1 MTSPNISFN
10 QIPNSIRKPG
20 RYFEF
25 NNSLAVR
32 TLPSAAQRILVIAQ
46 RLTTAPAPVNTV
58 VQIFDAETAAL
69 QFGRGS
75 QCHRMVVDILQ
86 TNPYARLFVCPITDA
101 AGAVAATATITITGT
116 ATAAG
121 SVDLNLAGVAVQVAV
136 ASADTATS
144 IAAAIVAAVTARPD
158 LPFTAAN
165 AAGVVTLTARNQGT
179 VGNALRVSATA
190 NATGITAAAT
200 AFAGGLSDP
209 DITAALAAVQS
220 GGHEIIVVPYQASGP
235 LQILRTHL
243 NFVSGPMEQRSA
255 LGVFALTST
264 LATATTLS
272 AALNSERLTGAVLPA
287 SFTPAEE
294 VAAAYAA
301 VIAAEED
308 PARPLNTLVLTS
320 VQPPAIASRLTRTE
334 QETALANG
342 ITPLEVQPGEQV
354 GVVRAITT
362 YTLNALGVTDISY
375 LDLTTVRTLDFVRR
389 AVRERVT
396 LRFPRDKLSERT
408 AARVRSE
415 VLDVLLK
422 LQELEIV
429 EAVQANQPALVV
441 ERATVDPNRLNVR
454 IPVDVVNGL
463 HVLAGRID
471 LLL

>member
-32 TLPSAAQRILVIAQ
+32 TLPSAAQRILIIAQ
-46 RLTTAPAPVNTV
+46 KLAAGPAPVNTV
-58 VQIFDAETAAL
+58 LQIFDAETAAL

-75 QCHRMVVDILQ
+75 QCHRMVVDVLQ
-86 TNPYARLFVCPITDA
+86 TNPYARLFVCPVADA
-101 AGAVAATATITITGT
+101 AGTAATATITITGT
-116 ATAAG
+116 ATGAG
-121 SVDLNLAGVAVQVAV
+121 VLDLNLAGTLVQLPVALGDTPTAIATAV
-136 ASADTATS
+136 
-144 IAAAIVAAVTARPD
+144 VAAVTARPD
-158 LPFTAAN
+158 LPFSAAS
-165 AAGVVTLTARNQGT
+165 AAGVVTLTARNLGT
-179 VGNALRVSATA
+179 VGNSLRASATPTAASVTAVVSAFA
-190 NATGITAAAT
+190 SGAT
-200 AFAGGLSDP
+200 DP
-209 DITAALAAVQS
+209 DITTALAAVQS
-220 GGHEIIVVPYQASGP
+220 GGHEIIVVPYQASTQ
-235 LQILRTHL
+235 LQALRTHL

-255 LGVFALTST
+255 IGVFGLTGT
-264 LATATTLS
+264 LSAATTLA
-272 AALNSERLTGAVLPA
+272 AALNSERLTGALLPG
-287 SFTPAEE
+287 SFTPADE

-301 VIAAEED
+301 LIAAEED

-320 VQPPAIASRLTRTE
+320 VQAPPIASRMTRTE

-362 YTLNALGVTDISY
+362 YTLNPLGVADISY
-375 LDLTTVRTLDFVRR
+375 LDLTTVRTLDYVRR

-396 LRFPRDKLSERT
+396 LRFPREKLSERT

-415 VLDVLLK
+415 VLDVLVK
-422 LQELEIV
+422 LEELEIV
-429 EAVQANQPALVV
+429 EAVNANKPALVV